1 MITQEISPSPSTC
14 TNLIVWAL
22 LWKNTRTLPVLCCR
36 FSPHGCWH
44 THAKV
49 VLRGESFMQ
58 KKFGPHPQ
66 LAFWFSSHSIS
77 CLCICFLICIC
88 ISRFICINLL
98 SWASSISGFLFPS
111 HSISDRSEKQA
122 LVEPPLQSSTT
133 TDVRHIVEK
142 RFRNLFSTS
151 THPSQIGND
160 NDTGQQL
167 AWFCV
172 LFCRTM
178 PGGPFIIK
186 WMRSKKLCSINWIN
200 FRDF

>member
-66 LAFWFSSHSIS
+66 LAFRFSSHSIS
-77 CLCICFLICIC
+77 CLCICICICIC
-88 ISRFICINLL
+88 ISRSICINLL

-122 LVEPPLQSSTT
+122 LVVPPLQPPQMSDILLKKDLGFFLALQPTQVKLAMTMTQANSWPGSVFYFVGPCQEAHSS
-133 TDVRHIVEK
+133 
-142 RFRNLFSTS
+142 
-151 THPSQIGND
+151 
-160 NDTGQQL
+160 
-167 AWFCV
+167 
-172 LFCRTM
+172 
-178 PGGPFIIK
+178 
-186 WMRSKKLCSINWIN
+186 
-200 FRDF
+200 